1 MYTQEEMQ
9 KAIDAYVASTRDY
22 IKYSGE
28 WEALVLSEIHA
39 GKTEHVAWWAAAD
52 IERGREL
59 LGLIRVF
66 DMDRHRW
73 KMQFCMMD
81 MTTSARLAVSM
92 MQFCMMDTA
101 NRAEVV

>member
-22 IKYSGE
+22 IKYTWE
-28 WEALVLSEIHA
+28 WETLVLSEIQA
-39 GKTEHVAWWAAAD
+39 GKTGQEAWWGAAS

-66 DMDRHRW
+66 DMDRQRW
-73 KMQFCMMD
+73 K
-81 MTTSARLAVSM
+81 

>member
-1 MYTQEEMQ
+1 MIFIWSDKNMYTQEEMQ

-81 MTTSARLAVSM
+81 
-92 MQFCMMDTA
+92 TA
-101 NRAEVV
+101 NRTEVV

>member
-1 MYTQEEMQ
+1 MYSKEEIQ
-9 KAIDAYVASTRDY
+9 GTIDAFVASTRDY
-22 IKYSGE
+22 IKYSCE
-28 WEALVLSEIHA
+28 WETLVLSEIHA
-39 GKTEHVAWWAAAD
+39 GKTEQEAWWGAAS

-66 DMDRHRW
+66 DMDRQRW
-73 KMQFCMMD
+73 K
-81 MTTSARLAVSM
+81 